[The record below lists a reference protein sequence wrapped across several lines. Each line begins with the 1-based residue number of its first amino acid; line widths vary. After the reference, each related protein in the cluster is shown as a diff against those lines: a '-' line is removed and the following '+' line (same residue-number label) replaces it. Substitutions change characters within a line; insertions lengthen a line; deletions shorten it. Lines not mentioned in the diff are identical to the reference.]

1 MINPI
6 NLKKI
11 EDIINSE
18 GSILSIHR
26 DPKNNFFISAK
37 MENQEGMVY
46 FDTNKSKLKKYLNSI
61 ITLNKLFELKTNYF
75 LKTKKGL
82 AVKTFISDDF
92 KCNLIYGDFFFKSL
106 PNDIR
111 VQSIV
116 NLLNKLKDE

>member
-26 DPKNNFFISAK
+26 DPKNNFFIRAK
-37 MENQEGMVY
+37 MENEEGMVY
-46 FDTNKSKLKKYLNSI
+46 FDTNKSKLKKYLNSV

-75 LKTKKGL
+75 LKTKTGS
-82 AVKTFISDDF
+82 VIKTFIGEDF
-92 KCNLIYGDFFFKSL
+92 KCNLIYGEILYKSL
-106 PNDIR
+106 PKEVR
-111 VQSIV
+111 LKSKV
-116 NLLNKLKDE
+116 NLLNKL